1 MSKVSKISIA
11 LTLELNEMVQNAVA
25 SGSYASASEVVR
37 EALRD
42 WEEKQGGR
50 QLIDADLL
58 RLWNEGVA
66 SGPSK
71 FNSMKEIIAEAKRRS
86 TLRKSA

>member
-1 MSKVSKISIA
+1 MSKVSKVSIA
-11 LTLELNEMVQNAVA
+11 LTPELNEMVQNAVA
-25 SGSYASASEVVR
+25 CGSYASASEVVR

-42 WEEKQGGR
+42 WEDKQGGR
-50 QLIDADLL
+50 QLVDAELL
-58 RLWNEGVA
+58 RLWNDGIT

-71 FNSMKEIIAEAKRRS
+71 FKSMKEIIVEAKRRS